1 MKVSFQNSTGQL
13 RLLLC
18 TFLKMHSPKCKL
30 EAPVWSLD
38 THIEV
43 LPLSGNDDD
52 DDDDSSRSGNAESI
66 FAV

>member
-18 TFLKMHSPKCKL
+18 TFLKIQSPKCKL
-30 EAPVWSLD
+30 EAPVWNLD

-43 LPLSGNDDD
+43 VLLSGNDDD
-52 DDDDSSRSGNAESI
+52 DGNSYRSSSGRSL
-66 FAV
+66 FAG